1 MVGMDDAAAI
11 AHSLH
16 RAQKGVVTLKILEH
30 SDPAACT
37 KQLKIEIQ
45 QDEVT
50 SELDE
55 VYQNF
60 MLHANIPGFRKG
72 KVPRKIAE
80 MRYGKDL
87 YNEAAGKAIEAA
99 YKEAMDE
106 LDLKPVSQPQ
116 IDPVKEEGEENK
128 EGDLFD
134 KTKPI
139 VFEAKVE
146 YMPVPESVDYDGIH
160 VEPGSN
166 EVSEKEV
173 NEVLQN
179 MRERN
184 ASLLT
189 IDDRPVSDNDFVT
202 LSSKAT
208 VDGEPFPEATHD
220 EVQVQIGS
228 GRYIPGFEDQ
238 LRGMNVDEEKSFT
251 LAIPDNHPVEAQR
264 GKDAAFEI
272 KVKQIQEQK
281 LPELDDDF
289 AKDLGAYETLDE
301 LKDRL
306 REDLEKDLEQR
317 RAREVLQGV
326 REQLLEKNQIDVPP
340 SMVERQNQYLQ
351 RMADAD
357 LRQYGSSLRE
367 ATQRDEGLLAEYE
380 KRAQDDVKISVLL
393 KAIADEESLEV
404 EDDEFAQFIQR
415 AAQQHGAQPEW
426 FLKRIQDNQMEDHF
440 RQEALEEKV
449 LNWLSEKAA
458 PEAAEKKATKAKKTK
473 KDKEASEENED

>member
-1 MVGMDDAAAI
+1 M
-11 AHSLH
+11 
-16 RAQKGVVTLKILEH
+16 KILEH

-37 KQLKIEIQ
+37 KQIKIEIQ
-45 QDEVT
+45 QDEVS
-50 SELDE
+50 SELND
-55 VYQNF
+55 VYKNF
-60 MLHANIPGFRKG
+60 MLQANIPGFRKG

-87 YNEAAGKAIEAA
+87 YNEAVGKAIEAA

-116 IDPVKEEGEENK
+116 IDPVKED
-128 EGDLFD
+128 GDEKKDGDAFD

-146 YMPVPESVDYDGIH
+146 YMPEPETVDYAGIT

-173 NEVLQN
+173 NDVLQN
-179 MRERN
+179 MREQN

-202 LSSKAT
+202 ISSKAT

-220 EVQVQIGS
+220 EVQVQVGT
-228 GRYIPGFEDQ
+228 GKYIPGFEDE
-238 LRGMNVDEEKSFT
+238 LRGMKIDEEKSFT
-251 LAIPDNHPVEAQR
+251 LTIPDNHPVEAQR

-301 LKDRL
+301 LKERL
-306 REDLEKDLEQR
+306 REDLEKDLESR
-317 RAREVLQGV
+317 RAREVQQGV
-326 REQLLEKNQIDVPP
+326 REKLLEKNSLDVPP
-340 SMVERQNQYLQ
+340 SLVARQYQYLQ
-351 RMADAD
+351 RMADSD
-357 LRQYGSSLRE
+357 LRRYGTSFQE
-367 ATQRDEGLLAEYE
+367 AAQRDEGLLAEYE
-380 KRAQDDVKISVLL
+380 KRAQDDVKISILL
-393 KAIADEESLEV
+393 KAVSEEESIEV
-404 EDDEFAQFIQR
+404 DDDEFALYIQK

-426 FLKRIQDNQMEDHF
+426 FLKRVQENQMEDHF

-458 PEAAEKKATKAKKTK
+458 PEATKKKATKPKATKAKKAK
-473 KDKEASEENED
+473 KDKEASDENED